1 MDAPRHPEPD
11 EDEELVNFLE
21 RDQLVAG
28 RTRPLGRAR
37 LGAGSRVALW
47 SLRIFVF
54 VVGAMVIYT
63 FFARL

>member
-1 MDAPRHPEPD
+1 MDELRDPEPE

-37 LGAGSRVALW
+37 LDGRARVALW